1 MGLTDPMRFASVFPL
16 NHTTNQN
23 GETSM
28 IIFNYPSKK
37 VLKENIGNP
46 LNYIETSIF
55 GSEYVS
61 DGVLV
66 GANRPHITCI
76 GREFFAAVTM
86 QDGKIAR
93 VK

>member
-16 NHTTNQN
+16 NHTTNPD

-28 IIFNYPSKK
+28 IIFTYPSKK

-46 LNYIETSIF
+46 LNYIETSMF
-55 GSEYVS
+55 GAEYVS
-61 DGVLV
+61 EGVLV
-66 GANRPHITCI
+66 GANRPHITGI
-76 GREFFAAVTM
+76 GNEFFAQVTM
-86 QDGKIAR
+86 KNGKIAK